1 MQGYN
6 LELDLG
12 VSAFMDSN
20 AYNNCFINIFK
31 ELKYNMDVI
40 VYLKNG
46 QVLSLVNVKRIY
58 YENEKELCLCCD
70 NGFKL
75 VRDSN
80 MIEMIKIR
88 ME

>member
-1 MQGYN
+1 
-6 LELDLG
+6 
-12 VSAFMDSN
+12 
-20 AYNNCFINIFK
+20 
-31 ELKYNMDVI
+31 MDVI

-75 VRDSN
+75 VRDTN